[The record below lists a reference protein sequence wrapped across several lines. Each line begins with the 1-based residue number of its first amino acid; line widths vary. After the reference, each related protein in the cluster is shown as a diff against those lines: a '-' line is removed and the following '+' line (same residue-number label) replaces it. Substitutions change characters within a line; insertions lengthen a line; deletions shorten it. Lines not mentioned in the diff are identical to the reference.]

1 MRNKILLA
9 VVVLLIVV
17 TLALWCA
24 KVSAGDGDGGGA
36 HDIIIQALA

>member
-17 TLALWCA
+17 TVALWFA
-24 KVSAGDGDGGGA
+24 NVYAGDGDGGGA
-36 HDIIIQALA
+36 HGIIIRALS